1 MIHVTLLSHMKNIIK
16 VNYSVLLP
24 VNPNEYNREEML
36 EKITFF
42 KNKIIDCHEVDGTYQ
57 ALIGNFYYQIG
68 DYKNAKKYS
77 QEAFETTLDKSNAC
91 WTLMQIAVDEEDY
104 ESAYEYSKTVLN
116 AKSFRVS
123 LFSLGNYEEALE
135 KISSAEYDLRYY
147 DKLTI
152 DSPSDNIYKHSGISV
167 ARCYVLKG
175 IIEYCMDRTDAS
187 IETLTQANK
196 VLNDETIQSLIEYIK
211 NPESIPQALS
221 PSPIVLHDEYIDAF
235 ITGSDTHIS
244 EKTLLYYRS
253 LFRSYYNDGQEKF
266 FWKWSWY
273 SFFFSFFQLFHR
285 KLYRAALISFGL
297 GLFISGFSAG
307 FLLLGYLALSG
318 SLNVYLLYKRFINT
332 LSVAQS
338 SFTEEPEI
346 IAYLQQVGGTNI
358 FTRILLRVFIPL
370 TIIGSIIFVVYAIL
384 SYT

>member
-123 LFSLGNYEEALE
+123 APLYYLASITLFSLGNYEEALE

-187 IETLTQANK
+187 IETRILNQSHKHFPPHLLFFMMNILMRLLPDQILIYRK
-196 VLNDETIQSLIEYIK
+196 RRSCIIDLYFVLIIMM
-211 NPESIPQALS
+211 
-221 PSPIVLHDEYIDAF
+221 
-235 ITGSDTHIS
+235 GR
-244 EKTLLYYRS
+244 RS
-253 LFRSYYNDGQEKF
+253 FSGNGHGIH
-266 FWKWSWY
+266 
-273 SFFFSFFQLFHR
+273 SFLASFSFFIENYTELP
-285 KLYRAALISFGL
+285 LYP
-297 GLFISGFSAG
+297 
-307 FLLLGYLALSG
+307 
-318 SLNVYLLYKRFINT
+318 
-332 LSVAQS
+332 SV
-338 SFTEEPEI
+338 
-346 IAYLQQVGGTNI
+346 
-358 FTRILLRVFIPL
+358 
-370 TIIGSIIFVVYAIL
+370 
-384 SYT
+384 